1 MAQKEST
8 FFSMTATLFV
18 VTFVAAG
25 ILGFIHDLTKDDIAR
40 AKLKAQKE
48 AIESVLPK
56 FDSLGNSYKVLPQ
69 DGVDS
74 LVFFPAYDTNHQ
86 LVGTA
91 VKTYTKK
98 GFSGLFSV
106 MAGLAPDGTITGYEI
121 LEHKETPGLGAK
133 MVKWFKNASKP
144 KQNIIGKNPGTT
156 KFQVSKDGG
165 DVDAITA
172 STITSRA
179 FLDAIVR
186 AYKTYEGSQQHQEAT
201 KNQPKEGGQS

>member
-25 ILGFIHDLTKDDIAR
+25 LLGFIHDLTKDDIAK

-48 AIESVLPK
+48 AIESVLPP
-56 FDSLGNSYKVLPQ
+56 FDTLGTSYTVLPEDGTDSLT
-69 DGVDS
+69 
-74 LVFFPAYDTNHQ
+74 FFPAYDANHQ

-98 GFSGLFSV
+98 GFSGLFTI
-106 MAGLAPDGTITGYEI
+106 MAGLAPDGTITGYEV

-133 MVKWFKNASKP
+133 MDKWFKDESKP
-144 KQNIIGKNPGTT
+144 KQNIIGKNPATT

-179 FLDAIVR
+179 FLDAVVR
-186 AYKTYEGSQQHQEAT
+186 AYKTYEGSRRNEEAT
-201 KNQPKEGGQS
+201 KSKSEGGEQS

>member
-8 FFSMTATLFV
+8 FLNMTLTLFV

-25 ILGFIHDLTKDDIAR
+25 ILGFVHDLTKGDIQR
-40 AKLKAQKE
+40 AKKKAQEE
-48 AIESVLPK
+48 AIKSVLPA
-56 FDSLGNSYKVLPQ
+56 FETLGDSFKVLPN
-69 DGVDS
+69 DGSDS
-74 LVFFPAYDTNHQ
+74 LVFFPAYDASHQ

-91 VKTYTKK
+91 VQTYTKK
-98 GFSGLFSV
+98 GFGGLISI
-106 MAGLAPDGTITGYEI
+106 MAGLSPDGTITGYEV
-121 LEHKETPGLGAK
+121 LDHHETPGLGSKAGL
-133 MVKWFKNASKP
+133 WFKDASKP

-186 AYKTYEGSQQHQEAT
+186 AYKTYEVAQQKLAVKNKT
-201 KNQPKEGGQS
+201 KQGGQL

>member
-18 VTFVAAG
+18 VTFIAAG
-25 ILGFIHDLTKDDIAR
+25 LLGFIHDLTKDDIAR

-48 AIESVLPK
+48 AIESVLPA
-56 FDSLGNSYKVLPQ
+56 FETLGDSYKVLPE
-69 DGVDS
+69 DGTDS
-74 LVFFPAYDTNHQ
+74 LIFFPAYDSNHQ

-91 VKTYTKK
+91 VQTYTKK
-98 GFSGLFSV
+98 GFSGLFSI
-106 MAGLAPDGTITGYEI
+106 MAGLAPDGTITGYEV

-133 MVKWFKNASKP
+133 MDKWFKDDSKP
-144 KQNIIGKNPGTT
+144 KQNIIGKNPGVI
-156 KFQVSKDGG
+156 KFVVSKDGG
-165 DVDAITA
+165 EVDAITA

-186 AYKTYEGSQQHQEAT
+186 AYKSFINSQQREVAS
-201 KNQPKEGGQS
+201 KIKPKEGRQS